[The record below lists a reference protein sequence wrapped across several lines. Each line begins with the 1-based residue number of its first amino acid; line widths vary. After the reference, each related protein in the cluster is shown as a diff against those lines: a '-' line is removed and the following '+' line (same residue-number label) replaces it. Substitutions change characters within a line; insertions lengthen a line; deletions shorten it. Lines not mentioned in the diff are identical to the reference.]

1 MPSDFEELH
10 AQAQQNRI
18 DFLKVDL
25 EPCFTFADLLD
36 TEIQMGDVEGVR
48 RLKEKAERGHDTIA
62 HLLMGVDEGIERD
75 FLQRMLTELRARL
88 DAVAGRL

>member
-1 MPSDFEELH
+1 
-10 AQAQQNRI
+10 
-18 DFLKVDL
+18 
-25 EPCFTFADLLD
+25 
-36 TEIQMGDVEGVR
+36 MGDVEAVR